1 MIYKKVKEAKTHE
14 FIKTNKLQDNLLIT
28 LKSSNQIIGKTLVHI
43 IQFMVDN
50 IIDKIKWLKI
60 LISY

>member
-50 IIDKIKWLKI
+50 IIDKIK
-60 LISY
+60 